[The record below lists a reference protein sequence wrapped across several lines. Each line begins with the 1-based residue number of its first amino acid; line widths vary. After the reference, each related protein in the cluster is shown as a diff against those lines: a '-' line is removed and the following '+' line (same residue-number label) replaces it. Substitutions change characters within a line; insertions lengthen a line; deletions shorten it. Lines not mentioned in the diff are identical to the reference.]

1 VRALSE
7 WFGAVI
13 IYKNNPHWR
22 RHVIIEEETVKSS
35 IDQIKCNYTHIDLM
49 TEHQRVSA
57 FASLE
62 CARSYMSLSLPL
74 NFNGEVELFF
84 CTRELCVLAAMSKV
98 QKMLNMP
105 YLLILYVFTVMCSH
119 QAF

>member
-1 VRALSE
+1 VQALSE

-62 CARSYMSLSLPL
+62 CARSYVPLSL
-74 NFNGEVELFF
+74 
-84 CTRELCVLAAMSKV
+84 
-98 QKMLNMP
+98 
-105 YLLILYVFTVMCSH
+105 
-119 QAF
+119 